1 MSEGLAHESMSDER
15 QSVAQGTL
23 RRFLPVALIIVVLGA
38 GYALGLQDYL
48 TLGFLAD
55 SRDQLRGL
63 VADHPV
69 TSALGFMATYAVL
82 VAIAFPAA
90 SVLTVFG
97 GFLFGWVL
105 ATGLVAIGATLGAT
119 ALFLAAR
126 SAFGDSLR
134 QRLAGRVASFADGFE
149 DNAFT
154 TLLVL
159 RLAPV
164 LPFFLVNVAPALFR
178 VPVRTYM
185 AATFIGILP
194 GVIAYSWLGQGVDS
208 VLQAAA
214 EAGREPALSD
224 LVTWQLTLAFVLI
237 ALVAVV
243 AAVLKSRFAS
253 SRKGA

>member
-1 MSEGLAHESMSDER
+1 MSEGLANEIMSDEHQAGQTR
-15 QSVAQGTL
+15 AI
-23 RRFLPVALIIVVLGA
+23 RRFLPAVLIVAVLGA

-55 SRDQLRGL
+55 SRDQLRAL

-69 TSALGFMATYAVL
+69 TSALGFTVAYGVL

-90 SVLTVFG
+90 SILTVFG

-134 QRLAGRVASFADGFE
+134 KRLAGRVASFADGFE

-154 TLLVL
+154 TLLIL

-164 LPFFLVNVAPALFR
+164 LPFFLVNVTPALFR
-178 VPVRTYM
+178 VPVKTYM
-185 AATFIGILP
+185 AATFLGILP
-194 GVIAYSWLGQGVDS
+194 GVIAYSFLGQGVDS

-224 LVTWQLTLAFVLI
+224 LVTWQLTLAFFLI
-237 ALVAVV
+237 ALVAII

-253 SRKGA
+253 TRKGA